1 MMKNSVREW
10 ILETLDEEEI
20 LFVDGFDDAIVGF
33 DHASLRVIYDV
44 QLMFMILLEEGME
57 SEDVRDHLDYNILNA
72 YVGEKTPIYML
83 SQVIK

>member
-1 MMKNSVREW
+1 MKNSTKEW

-33 DHASLRVIYDV
+33 DHASFRVIYDV
-44 QLMFMILLEEGME
+44 QIMCMILAEEGMDE
-57 SEDVRDHLDYNILNA
+57 EDIMDHLNFNVLNA

-83 SQVIK
+83 SQIG